1 MMKQSTD
8 DKVKGSVHELK
19 GTIKRKMGKLTNDP
33 GLEAEGIVEEV
44 GGKIQKKIG
53 QAEKAVE
60 KP

>member
-1 MMKQSTD
+1 MMKQSTK
-8 DKVKGSVHELK
+8 DKVKGNVHELK
-19 GTIKRKMGKLTNDP
+19 GTIKRKVGKLTNDP

-53 QAEKAVE
+53 QAEKVIE

>member
-19 GTIKRKMGKLTNDP
+19 GTIKRKVGSLTNDK